1 MSTSLGASRQ
11 GPLAARGDTAP
22 LDVPDHREAYADG
35 DRGGLEI
42 DPRVVQKVAAYAVRE
57 VDRASGTPRTVAGVP
72 VMGTADDAN
81 VKARVEGSLV
91 TLTVE
96 LALDYPSP
104 VRYVVSQTRSH
115 VARRVHEMTGLDVRE
130 VDVYVRQMKVGSS
143 SSQPR
148 VI

>member
-1 MSTSLGASRQ
+1 MSTSLDASRQ
-11 GPLAARGDTAP
+11 GPFVAPGTAP
-22 LDVPDHREAYADG
+22 LDVPADRRDADAEG

-42 DPRVVQKVAAYAVRE
+42 EPRVVQKVAAYAVRE

-81 VKARVEGSLV
+81 VKARVDGSLV

-143 SSQPR
+143 SQPR

>member
-1 MSTSLGASRQ
+1 MSTSLDASRQ
-11 GPLAARGDTAP
+11 GPFAAPATAPLDDPAARGDG
-22 LDVPDHREAYADG
+22 YADG

-42 DPRVVQKVAAYAVRE
+42 DPRVVQKVAADAVRE

-130 VDVYVRQMKVGSS
+130 VDVYVRQMKTGS